1 MIVNWYSDDSKFL
14 CEISVVVVVVV
25 VVVQCSRS
33 VGRLSST
40 PFFPFFSLV
49 SVSNFSID
57 C

>member
-14 CEISVVVVVVV
+14 CEISVVVVVV
-25 VVVQCSRS
+25 QCSRS

-40 PFFPFFSLV
+40 PFFSLV

>member
-1 MIVNWYSDDSKFL
+1 MIVNWYLDDSKFL